1 MYNYIYIYIYCY
13 ITPSI
18 SINIYVYRN
27 YLNFLHPFIHFLKL
41 PLNTTSHVPQKT
53 SFIGISTSRLG
64 HQSLR
69 PRGLQRSHMFHKDPS
84 QFRWPSR
91 GTSPTKI
98 SERFQWVLGWISL
111 GCFGP
116 LAGHRMFFFI
126 LGTTKSRKFVLQVA
140 KSFREKHSLWPWRVL
155 NSVFQDS
162 RLKSWLDLGE
172 KMRRSDAWKGGY
184 SIYKSGA
191 LQRCFYG
198 SYMT

>member
-1 MYNYIYIYIYCY
+1 MYNYIYIYLLLYYTFNIYKY
-13 ITPSI
+13 ICIQELFKFSTSVYPLLKATFKHHVPRPTKNVFHRHFHVSSWPSI
-18 SINIYVYRN
+18 SEAKRAATEPYVPQGSKPVQMTIKR
-27 YLNFLHPFIHFLKL
+27 
-41 PLNTTSHVPQKT
+41 HVPDENLRKISV
-53 SFIGISTSRLG
+53 SFGLDFPWMF
-64 HQSLR
+64 R
-69 PRGLQRSHMFHKDPS
+69 P
-84 QFRWPSR
+84 PSR
-91 GTSPTKI
+91 S
-98 SERFQWVLGWISL
+98 SDV
-111 GCFGP
+111 
-116 LAGHRMFFFI
+116 FFI